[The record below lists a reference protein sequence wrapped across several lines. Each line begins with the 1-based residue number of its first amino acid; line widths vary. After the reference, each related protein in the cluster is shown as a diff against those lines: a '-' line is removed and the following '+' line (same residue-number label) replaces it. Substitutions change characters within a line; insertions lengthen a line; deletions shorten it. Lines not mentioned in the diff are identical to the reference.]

1 MTSLRGS
8 LLQSHM
14 CVHNCNLSDITHACW
29 SRVLSVSTVGVTLRV
44 WGSWPR
50 MSAEDLNCYRQGVAE
65 RQVISVYHL
74 AIPHRLH
81 TCLIDDSWDIASSF
95 VLGSRVFGRMLVLL
109 IFLCTADTNLQ
120 KRWLMTSR
128 AYFLIQSDGRLSVG
142 FERVCDTVSAVNL
155 STLSTNQLPNIF
167 VAWTNTGWPR

>member
-1 MTSLRGS
+1 
-8 LLQSHM
+8 
-14 CVHNCNLSDITHACW
+14 
-29 SRVLSVSTVGVTLRV
+29 
-44 WGSWPR
+44 

-65 RQVISVYHL
+65 KQVISVYHL

-120 KRWLMTSR
+120 
-128 AYFLIQSDGRLSVG
+128 SD
-142 FERVCDTVSAVNL
+142 D
-155 STLSTNQLPNIF
+155 
-167 VAWTNTGWPR
+167 